1 MDTIFPCQCGSEN
14 LIKWLE
20 NPHSRGFDSL
30 LDLEKIEC
38 LDCGNVVYGGDEES
52 IDAWNSGEYD

>member
-1 MDTIFPCQCGSEN
+1 VNKILPCQCGSEN
-14 LIKWLE
+14 LSKWLE
-20 NPHSRGFDSL
+20 NADSIGFESM

-38 LDCGNVVYGGDEES
+38 LDCGNVVYGGDQES